1 MEKIIPWERGI
12 NIVLLVVAGTCMLCV
27 TLLSVQFSL
36 PCVKSVHKALLRN
49 KGAAGEIQTQ
59 TLNASCR
66 CV

>member
-12 NIVLLVVAGTCMLCV
+12 NIVLLAVAGMLCA
-27 TLLSVQFSL
+27 TRLSVQFSL

>member
-12 NIVLLVVAGTCMLCV
+12 NIVLLAVAGMLCA